1 MEDERK
7 RERWVISSEWVDE
20 WVYRGA
26 EELRESQKRMC
37 ASEETSSVPPMTRLS
52 LAEVVRAVTGRGFRM
67 NALMAVAFCLLL
79 SSHLTI
85 LPSTAALHSSPPSH
99 ETELM

>member
-67 NALMAVAFCLLL
+67 DAEVTVVLAL
-79 SSHLTI
+79 
-85 LPSTAALHSSPPSH
+85 
-99 ETELM
+99 